1 MLLGF
6 VLLFGYALVVWLVFF
21 KFKWL
26 KFSIAW
32 GFFSTFFAVHLLLIF
47 LIGLRFVTPLATE
60 ARVIQ
65 HTIQLIPRLPEPT
78 LVTAVL
84 VQPNVPVKKGQ
95 SLFQFDRRPYEFKV
109 RQLEAQ
115 LAKARQDVLVLKAD
129 TAINT
134 QKIAKIKADLDYAKY
149 QQQLSTSLAKQGAG
163 PEEDA
168 QKWTA
173 EVAAREAGIKEAQA
187 EETRARLRY
196 TSDIGGVNT
205 TVAAIQAELDLARYY
220 LDNTLMVAPEDGYI
234 INLQV
239 RPGMVA
245 GEIRLG
251 AIASFIVDEGRYL
264 LANYF
269 QENLKYVKP
278 GQEAE
283 VALDLYPGQ
292 IFKGKVEAIWQG
304 SGAGQMLPSGTV
316 PNFQYVPTELPQGQF
331 AVAIRLDGADQSKF
345 PIGTQGRSAIYTNPN
360 SAFVVLRKI
369 GIRGYTWLNF
379 IYPFSG

>member
-95 SLFQFDRRPYEFKV
+95 PLFQFDRRPYEFKV

-168 QKWTA
+168 QKWAA

-360 SAFVVLRKI
+360 SAFVVLRRI

>member
-360 SAFVVLRKI
+360 SAFVVLRRI

>member
-95 SLFQFDRRPYEFKV
+95 PLFQFDRRPYEFKV